1 MTPGTFSKGRRQTA
15 SVPRAKPRGVARFA
29 PIFAAV
35 CGLAMLPAGATAAV
49 NDGNGI
55 GAHHRW
61 YVSAGAPAGGDGS
74 VNAPF
79 NSLAL
84 VQQASGPGD
93 TIVVLPSPLSVL
105 PLDGG
110 IALQPGQRLIGGGPA
125 VVQLGAPVVPG
136 GPPVAGSTGL
146 ASQPRITNSSNATH
160 SGDAVELADDTE
172 VENLVIAGAFRGAV
186 YANDA
191 VGVRVRGNDISGFDT
206 SGAAGFVVQ
215 PFFASSY
222 IAGLGGPENGGIPA
236 GWAAI
241 LIDAANVS
249 TNVSISNN
257 YVHDGACG
265 DGIDIR
271 GMGTAD
277 VTAQIEHNLVA
288 RLVQCSKVRTIEGIG
303 TQVTGAARMRAT
315 LFGNTQADNG
325 SAGANMDSLFVDPAE
340 QGTLV
345 ETIDH
350 NVYLTGIGGAST
362 NGFEYIVSNGGGTSS
377 VTISNSFFQNNP
389 GDMLQ
394 ELNFGDGATA
404 TMILDHVTVEQTTID
419 RGLPAYAEPPGTL
432 TGATN
437 TGDCLDIVAN
447 GANDTTIFTMT
458 DSSFTGCDNN
468 GIEVTSNLATGN
480 GAGALHTL
488 VVNIDDSRI
497 SGSRFYNLWVNNITP
512 LTDLKVRVQDSDLS
526 SSTNG
531 VAAAFDQQ
539 ATATTNRAVVDLGGG
554 ALGSHGGNCIFGGAL
569 LDLEATRY
577 NVAAE
582 NNWWGSAKGPDPG
595 TVVASPPGFRID
607 TASPLRHEP
616 SACGGDDD
624 NHGER

>member
-1 MTPGTFSKGRRQTA
+1 MIRAFRSKLKAAALLVAPLGVLVALDATGM
-15 SVPRAKPRGVARFA
+15 AKSGDDH
-29 PIFAAV
+29 
-35 CGLAMLPAGATAAV
+35 GS
-49 NDGNGI
+49 

-61 YVSAGAPAGGDGS
+61 YVSASALAGGDGS
-74 VNAPF
+74 AAAPF
-79 NSLAL
+79 NSLAV
-84 VQQASGPGD
+84 VQAASGPGD
-93 TIVVLPSPLSVL
+93 TIVVVPSPLSVA

-125 VVQLGAPVVPG
+125 VVQLGAPLIPG
-136 GPPVAGSTGL
+136 GPPVAGSTNL
-146 ASQPRITNSSNATH
+146 ALQPRVTNSTGATN
-160 SGDAVELADDTE
+160 SGDAVEMANDTE
-172 VENLVIAGAFRGAV
+172 VENLVIPGAFRGAV

-191 VGVRVRGNDISGFDT
+191 VGVRVRGNDISNFDT
-206 SGAAGFVVQ
+206 SGTPGFVVQ

-222 IAGLGGPENGGIPA
+222 IAGLGGPENGGINA

-241 LIDAANVS
+241 LIDAS
-249 TNVSISNN
+249 TVQTSVSISNN

-271 GMGTAD
+271 GKNTAD
-277 VTAQIEHNLVA
+277 MTVQVEHNFVT
-288 RLVQCSKVRTIEGIG
+288 RLVQCPKVRTIEGIG
-303 TQVTGAARMRAT
+303 TQVTGTAHMRAT
-315 LFGNTQADNG
+315 LFGNTEADNG
-325 SAGANMDSLFVDPAE
+325 NGTANMDSLFVDPAE

-362 NGFEYIVSNGGGTSS
+362 NGFEYIVSNGNGTSS

-404 TMILDHVTVEQTTID
+404 TMTLDHVTVEQTTID

-447 GANDTTIFTMT
+447 GANDTTIFTMI

-480 GAGALHTL
+480 GAGTMHTMVL
-488 VVNIDDSRI
+488 NIDHSRI
-497 SGSRFYNLWVNNITP
+497 AGSRFYNLWVNNITP
-512 LTDLKVRVQDSDLS
+512 LTNLKVRVQDSDLS
-526 SSTNG
+526 SSTSG
-531 VAAAFDQQ
+531 VAVAFDQQ
-539 ATATTNRAVVDLGGG
+539 PTSTTNSAVIDLGGG
-554 ALGSHGGNCIFGGAL
+554 ALGSHGRNCIFGGVL
-569 LDLEATRY
+569 FDLEAMRY

-582 NNWWGSAKGPDPG
+582 HNWWGAPGGPPPG
-595 TVVASPPGFRID
+595 TIMATPAGFKID
-607 TASPLRHEP
+607 TSAPLKHAP

-624 NHGER
+624 DNDGN